1 MHFQRKMLF
10 MRNRKYLCRHAL
22 IFYKQMVIKGVKE
35 CVISVNICTFSF
47 FNIDETKSKTK
58 SKSILSNLIRFFC
71 HVLLNDKYY
80 VKEVL
85 ITC

>member
-1 MHFQRKMLF
+1 MYVDVCIYVMHFQRKMLF

-47 FNIDETKSKTK
+47 FNIDETKSKIK
-58 SKSILSNLIRFFC
+58 DNLAC
-71 HVLLNDKYY
+71 DKNADM
-80 VKEVL
+80 
-85 ITC
+85 IFQAQ